1 MKLYFLRHASASDI
15 APNDAERKLTMEGEK
30 EARVAGAALAEL
42 GVKPAQVLSSPL
54 MRARQT
60 AEIAARELKHTD
72 DIEVFDELLN
82 DTSTPALLKALK
94 SYGDANELLLVGHMP
109 SLSEHIA
116 ACIGV
121 KSAEAV
127 PLGKAGM
134 ACIELEQLRAGAG
147 SLRWLMRQ
155 EQLAK
160 ISG

>member
-15 APNDAERKLTMEGEK
+15 APSDAERKLTKEGEQ
-30 EARVAGAALAEL
+30 EARTAGAALAEL

-54 MRARQT
+54 LRARQT
-60 AEIAARELKHTD
+60 AEIAAREFGFAGE
-72 DIEVFDELLN
+72 IEMIDELTN
-82 DTSTPALLKALK
+82 DTPTAALLKALK
-94 SYGDANELLLVGHMP
+94 PYGDLNEVLLVGHIP

-134 ACIELEQLRAGAG
+134 ACIELEQLHAGAG
-147 SLRWLMRQ
+147 ALCWLMRQ